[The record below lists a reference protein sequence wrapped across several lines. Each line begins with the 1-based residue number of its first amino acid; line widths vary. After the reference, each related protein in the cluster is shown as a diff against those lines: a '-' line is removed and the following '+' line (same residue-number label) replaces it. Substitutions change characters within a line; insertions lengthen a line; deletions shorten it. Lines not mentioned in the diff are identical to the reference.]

1 MCWICDPIGET
12 SKTLN
17 HIGDV
22 IANDPIA
29 QAAVLAAGVVATG
42 PAGFGLWG
50 SAGAAT
56 TAAEI
61 GLTAGASSGAAT
73 LVPLEAVAVNSW
85 GPVASVTAGTSTATS
100 AITGAE
106 IWGAAKAAG
115 GYAVDGLNVAGKVAG
130 GLNALSLVASKPANA
145 NNGFAGS
152 VKSVVPQY
160 GVSAVPGNGSAQ
172 TAKSSGIVTAGSVG
186 AGESGK
192 AKDSTLTMLA
202 SGLTIAAIVYQF
214 WGK

>member
-12 SKTLN
+12 SKTIS
-17 HIGDV
+17 HWGDV
-22 IANDPIA
+22 VATDPLA
-29 QAAVLAAGVVATG
+29 QAAVIAAGVVATG

-61 GLTAGASSGAAT
+61 GLTAGASSGAAA
-73 LVPLEAVAVNSW
+73 LVPLEAVA
-85 GPVASVTAGTSTATS
+85 SVTAGASTAS

-115 GYAVDGLNVAGKVAG
+115 GYAMDGLNVAGKVAG
-130 GLNALSLVASKPANA
+130 GLNALSLVASKPANS

>member
-12 SKTLN
+12 SKTIN

-22 IANDPIA
+22 IATDPIA

-50 SAGAAT
+50 STGAAT

-61 GLTAGASSGAAT
+61 GLTAGASSGAAA
-73 LVPLEAVAVNSW
+73 LVPLEAVAYTGSSA
-85 GPVASVTAGTSTATS
+85 VASVTAGSTAAS
-100 AITGAE
+100 ALTGAE

-115 GYAVDGLNVAGKVAG
+115 GYAMDGLNVAGKVAG

-152 VKSVVPQY
+152 VKSVVPVY
-160 GVSAVPGNGSAQ
+160 GVPNVPGNGSAQ

>member
-22 IANDPIA
+22 IATDATA
-29 QAAVLAAGVVATG
+29 QAVVGAAAI
-42 PAGFGLWG
+42 AGAAYLSGGLSFGTQ
-50 SAGAAT
+50 AAAT

-61 GLTAGASSGAAT
+61 GATSAGSGAAT
-73 LVPLEAVAVNSW
+73 YFGTAAYAGEGFTGLGA
-85 GPVASVTAGTSTATS
+85 ASAASS

-106 IWGAAKAAG
+106 VVAG
-115 GYAVDGLNVAGKVAG
+115 IQSAGNYAMQGLNVAGKVVG
-130 GLNALSLVASKPANA
+130 GLNALSLVGGKPAPA
-145 NNGFAGS
+145 SQFGGS
-152 VKSVVPQY
+152 VKSIVPVY
-160 GVSAVPGNGSAQ
+160 GVPAGSGNGSAQ
-172 TAKSSGIVTAGSVG
+172 TAKSAGIVTAGSVG